1 MNTRMIRYLLSITLL
16 IEAGLM
22 LLPLLVAWIYGESTT
37 PFLLTVIIL
46 LLISLPA
53 VFFKP
58 YNTRIYAKDGFVCV
72 ASAWLLMSLFGAL
85 PFVFSGAIPN
95 FVSAFFE
102 TASGLTTTGASIL
115 TEIESLPRGILFWRS
130 FTHWIGG
137 MGVLVF
143 MLAILPL
150 SGGQTM
156 HLMRAE
162 VPGPTK
168 GKLVPKM
175 KDSAMILYGIYI
187 ALTLILAVILLICGQ
202 PLYHALVNAF
212 ATAGTGGFSVLN
224 NSIAGYNS
232 PIVEWVI
239 AIFMLLFGINFNL
252 YYFMLIGNFKEI
264 RKSEELRVFL
274 ALVLISTAAIVI
286 NTAKL
291 FTNLGDCIRTAF
303 FQVTTII
310 STAGFATTDFDL
322 WPSLSKTILVLL
334 MLTGS
339 CAGSTAGG
347 LKLSRVILIFKNAM
361 REIRHILRPRSVN
374 IVRLDGVPV
383 QEDIVRSAI
392 GSLALYVIMLICTV
406 FLISFDGYS
415 LETNLTAA
423 IACLNNIG
431 PGLKEVGPTGNFAGF
446 SILSQFLLALSMIL
460 GRLEIIPMI
469 VLLSPDTWKK
479 MFGQKESAKI
489 RKLQRIHRAASPV
502 RINKRNKK

>member
-1 MNTRMIRYLLSITLL
+1 
-16 IEAGLM
+16 
-22 LLPLLVAWIYGESTT
+22 
-37 PFLLTVIIL
+37 
-46 LLISLPA
+46 
-53 VFFKP
+53 
-58 YNTRIYAKDGFVCV
+58 
-72 ASAWLLMSLFGAL
+72 MSLFGAL

-95 FVSAFFE
+95 FISAFFE

-150 SGGQTM
+150 AGGQTM

-187 ALTLILAVILLICGQ
+187 ALTLLLAVILLICGQ

-239 AIFMLLFGINFNL
+239 AIFMLLFGVNFNL
-252 YYFMLIGNFKEI
+252 YYFMLIGHFKEI
-264 RKSEELRVFL
+264 RKNEELRVFL
-274 ALVLISTAAIVI
+274 SIIILSTIAISI
-286 NTAKL
+286 NISK
-291 FTNLGDCIRTAF
+291 FYTNLGDCIRTAF

-310 STAGFATTDFDL
+310 STAGFATADFDL
-322 WPSLSKTILVLL
+322 WPSFSKTILIFL
-334 MLTGS
+334 MLIGS

-347 LKLSRVILIFKNAM
+347 LKLSRVMLIFKSTM
-361 REIRHILRPRSVN
+361 REIRHILRPRSIS

-383 QEDIVRSAI
+383 QEDIVRSSV
-392 GSLALYVIMLICTV
+392 GYLALYMMMLIFTV

-415 LETNLTAA
+415 FETNLTAT

-431 PGLKEVGPTGNFAGF
+431 PGLKEVGPTGNFAGY
-446 SILSQFLLALSMIL
+446 SMLSQFLLAISMIL
-460 GRLEIIPMI
+460 GRLEIIPMLI
-469 VLLSPDTWKK
+469 LFSPDTWKNI
-479 MFGQKESAKI
+479 FGQKESSKI
-489 RKLQRIHRAASPV
+489 RKLRRIRKFASQN
-502 RINKRNKK
+502 RISKLSRK